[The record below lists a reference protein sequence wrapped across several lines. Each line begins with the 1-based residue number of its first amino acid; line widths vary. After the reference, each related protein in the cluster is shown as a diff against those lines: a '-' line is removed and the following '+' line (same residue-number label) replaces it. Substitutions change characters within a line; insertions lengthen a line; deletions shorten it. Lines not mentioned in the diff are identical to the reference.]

1 MTRGLVLFRGH
12 DKEPSMPASRTHF
25 EQIPVEV
32 VKKIAKPDTFAREKA
47 PLSRSARSAPHK
59 EHRRS
64 IRPVVHQR

>member
-1 MTRGLVLFRGH
+1 
-12 DKEPSMPASRTHF
+12 MPASRTHF

-32 VKKIAKPDTFAREKA
+32 VKKIAKPDTFAREKE

-59 EHRRS
+59 KHTRS